1 MNSLVGNNYP
11 EMSGVISLAMHCLIS
26 HLGLGDAIIQAGM
39 AVVLSKR
46 YGKIAF
52 PCYPLYL
59 ASVRSFFVNE
69 PDVHVYP
76 VEHRKGFDWGSPPA
90 WAYDKAIADAGIET
104 TPEEHIPL
112 GVFRGAL
119 STDFTK
125 DFYAGSGVQYDHR
138 WQSCPIPTASLNVP
152 QLSWTTP
159 YADNVFLHDDP
170 ARNFRIT
177 RLNHGLTYRPESS
190 ESDTSILQYAT
201 LLQTAKAV
209 AVIDSCMFHLAE
221 CFPLFGRAEMHA
233 YARWPRPRD
242 FRYET
247 RNKWDYLF

>member
-1 MNSLVGNNYP
+1 MR
-11 EMSGVISLAMHCLIS
+11 ALIT
-26 HLGLGDAIIQAGM
+26 HVGLGDAIVQAGL
-39 AVVLSKR
+39 AVVLAKR
-46 YGKIAF
+46 YGKLAF
-52 PCYPLYL
+52 PCYSLYL

-69 PDVHVYP
+69 PDIHVYP
-76 VEHRKGFDWGSPPA
+76 VEHQRAFDWGSPPA
-90 WAYDKAIADAGIET
+90 WAYVKAMADAGIET

-125 DFYAGSGVQYDHR
+125 DFYAGANVPYDHR
-138 WQSCPIPTASLNVP
+138 WQSCPIPEASKHVP
-152 QLSWTTP
+152 QLAWTTP

-170 ARNFRIT
+170 ARGFRIT

-201 LLQTAKAV
+201 LLQTAKTV
-209 AVIDSCMFHLAE
+209 AVIDSAFLWLAD
-221 CFPLFGRAEMHA
+221 CFTLYGKSELHC
-233 YARWPRPRD
+233 YSRWPRPRN

-247 RNKWDYLF
+247 LNEWEYLF